1 MTRCPSCG
9 APAAA
14 EDRFCGLCGNQLP
27 AEEAWTELRYCT
39 RCGASIEEGTR
50 FCGRCGAQL
59 NEPGAVGEETVAADV
74 LEDEED
80 LLAEW
85 EFDEAEQPPVAG
97 PDAAVTEAISLPPP
111 AGSNTAVLEVPAR
124 EDQHTPPQPAPAFRR
139 EPRPGPSGFPWGAT
153 AALLGSVAVIVSS
166 ILRWNGPFGEPL
178 PRDIPFAALFDP
190 AGAVGGPNLGVVL
203 LAAGTV
209 GALLALLTM
218 AVPALKFLRRIVGL
232 ALLALAVG
240 FALRTIQLSLGAGQ
254 LGRLPE
260 LLGVGVYVCGAGAF
274 VQMVAGKWFRR

>member
-14 EDRFCGLCGNQLP
+14 EARFCGHCGNQLP
-27 AEEAWTELRYCT
+27 AEEPWTELRFCT
-39 RCGASIEEGTR
+39 HCGARLEEGSR
-50 FCGRCGAQL
+50 FCGECGAQL
-59 NEPGAVGEETVAADV
+59 GEPGAEETVAADV
-74 LEDEED
+74 LEDEDD
-80 LLAEW
+80 LLSDW
-85 EFDEAEQPPVAG
+85 EFDEVEQPPAPM
-97 PDAAVTEAISLPPP
+97 PDAAITEAIPVAPQAGSDTALLELPAQDERYPP
-111 AGSNTAVLEVPAR
+111 A
-124 EDQHTPPQPAPAFRR
+124 QPAPVHRR

-166 ILRWNGPFGEPL
+166 VLRWNGPFGEPL

-190 AGAVGGPNLGVVL
+190 AGAVGGPNLGVIL
-203 LAAGTV
+203 LAAGTL

-218 AVPALKFLRRIVGL
+218 AVPALKFLRRMVGL
-232 ALLALAVG
+232 AVLGLAVG
-240 FALRTIQLSLGAGQ
+240 FALRTIQLSLGAGE

-260 LLGVGVYVCGAGAF
+260 LLGAGVYVCGAGAF

>member
-1 MTRCPSCG
+1 M
-9 APAAA
+9 
-14 EDRFCGLCGNQLP
+14 
-27 AEEAWTELRYCT
+27 
-39 RCGASIEEGTR
+39 
-50 FCGRCGAQL
+50 
-59 NEPGAVGEETVAADV
+59 AADV
-74 LEDEED
+74 LEDQDD

-85 EFDEAEQPPVAG
+85 DFDEIEQPPVAM
-97 PDAAVTEAISLPPP
+97 PDAATTEAIPLAPP
-111 AGSNTAVLEVPAR
+111 AGSDTAVMELPAQT
-124 EDQHTPPQPAPAFRR
+124 EWHPPPHPAPDYRG

-166 ILRWNGPFGEPL
+166 ILRWDGPFGEPL

-218 AVPALKFLRRIVGL
+218 AVPAMKFLRRIVGL
-232 ALLALAVG
+232 AVLAVAVG
-240 FALRTIQLSLGAGQ
+240 FALRTIQLSLEGGE
-254 LGRLPE
+254 LGRLPD
-260 LLGVGVYVCGAGAF
+260 LLGVGVFVCAAGAF